1 MDISPISMK
10 RIYQSVIEQFVD
22 LIRNG
27 KLSYGEKLPSER
39 TLADMF
45 GVSRPSIREA
55 FSAMEIIGLIDVR
68 PGEGAFLTEL
78 NIAPF
83 INTIAPLLL
92 NKRGMEYDLLEF
104 RKMLELEAVDLAI
117 DRSGTEGFDILLKPL
132 AKMKESL
139 DEMDPG
145 LGALADIEF
154 HKELLMLSGNYV
166 LLKAAECVSF
176 ILEDSVR
183 FNREVILKDPGNA
196 KTLLEQH
203 VEIYEALCKKD
214 HLKAGYL
221 MEEHLDFVKR
231 SISP

>member
-1 MDISPISMK
+1 MDINPISMK
-10 RIYQSVIEQFVD
+10 RIYQSVIEQFVN
-22 LIRNG
+22 LIKNG
-27 KLSYGEKLPSER
+27 KLSYGDKLPSER
-39 TLADMF
+39 VLADMF

-92 NKRGMEYDLLEF
+92 NKNGMEYDLLEF
-104 RKMLELEAVDLAI
+104 RKMLELEAIDLAV
-117 DRSGTEGFDILLKPL
+117 DKTGTEEFEVLLKPL
-132 AKMKESL
+132 EMMKGSVEK
-139 DEMDPG
+139 MDPG
-145 LGALADIEF
+145 LGAEADIAF
-154 HKELLMLSGNYV
+154 HKELLLLSGNYV

-183 FNREVILKDPGNA
+183 FNREVILKDPKNA
-196 KTLLEQH
+196 QILLEQH
-203 VEIYEALCKKD
+203 IEIYEALCRKD
-214 HLKAGYL
+214 RLKAGFL
-221 MEEHLDFVKR
+221 MKKHLDFVKR